1 VLKSL
6 RQSGAL
12 SIVVAVC
19 TLVGGARESRA
30 QGTLPS
36 GWTSRGIG
44 VSSSSGYVTVAGDTW
59 SIAGGGAN
67 IWGTSDQFQFV
78 SRSVTGD
85 VDVRVRLDSFL
96 SDSEWAK
103 AGVMIRESLAGNARN
118 AYMLYAPG
126 LGHAFQYRSAT
137 SGTTTRVAGEAGKP
151 PTWLRIVRRGS
162 QFTAYTSGDGQS
174 WKTVSTAAISM
185 QSTVYVGLA
194 VTSRGDGIATAA
206 FSGVDTEATEAFQTD
221 TQQSGVSGS
230 GSWANRDIGS
240 PEIAGTASRSGDTF
254 TVIGAGEDIWATS
267 DQFHF
272 VHQSSPLAG
281 DVEIVARVGSLERT
295 DTWSKAGV
303 MIRESLSETSKHAFM
318 IASGSEGWHFQRRM
332 SSGGDSNST
341 GGHSG
346 SAPGWVRLV
355 REGSLFSAYF
365 SADGSNWTLV
375 GTDTIAMA
383 SSVYVGLAVTS
394 HNPYSAATATFT
406 DVTVR
411 TPSSSDS
418 GGSNQPPSVSLT
430 SPSEGASFT
439 RPATIYLAATASD
452 PDGSIARVDLY
463 QGSTLLKADYTNPY
477 SFNWTDVPSGT
488 YEFTAV
494 AVDNEGARRTSA
506 PVTVT
511 VGSGSNQLP
520 SVAITSPSNGALY
533 SAPASMTIA
542 ASASDPD
549 GTITRVDFYS
559 GSQLIGSD
567 TSSPYT
573 MAWGNVPLG
582 SYNLTAVAR
591 DNAGGTRASAVVSI
605 NVGTTSTRPTSL
617 VFTMSSDH
625 TTNVTSYTV
634 ALYRSVD
641 PVTASPVATR
651 DLGKPTPSD
660 GEITVDISTL
670 VGPLPSGSYYA
681 VVRAVG
687 PGGTTPSQPSA
698 TFSK

>member
-1 VLKSL
+1 VWKNL

-12 SIVVAVC
+12 SVVVVVC

-36 GWTSRGIG
+36 GWTSQG
-44 VSSSSGYVTVAGDTW
+44 VGDSNSGFVTVSNDNW
-59 SIAGGGAN
+59 SIAGGGEN

-78 SRSVTGD
+78 SRTVTGD
-85 VDVRVRLDSFL
+85 VDVRARLDSFL
-96 SDSEWAK
+96 SNSEWAK

-118 AYMLYAPG
+118 AYMLYSPG
-126 LGHAFQYRSAT
+126 LGRVFQHRSAT
-137 SGTTTRVAGEAGKP
+137 SGTTTRVGGEAGNP

-174 WKTVSTAAISM
+174 WRTVSTATISM
-185 QSTVYVGLA
+185 PSTVYVGLA

-206 FSGVDTEATEAFQTD
+206 FSGVDTEATEALQTD
-221 TQQSGVSGS
+221 TQQSGVSAS

-240 PEIAGTASRSGDTF
+240 PSIAGTASRSGDAF
-254 TVIGAGEDIWATS
+254 TVIGAGEDIWERS

-272 VHQSSPLAG
+272 VYQSSPLAG
-281 DVEIVARVGSLERT
+281 DVEIIARVGSLERT
-295 DTWSKAGV
+295 SAWSKAGV
-303 MIRESLSETSKHAFM
+303 MIRESLSASSKHAFM

-332 SSGGDSNST
+332 SSEGYSDTTDGPWGT
-341 GGHSG
+341 
-346 SAPGWVRLV
+346 APGWVRLV

-394 HNPYSAATATFT
+394 QNSGSAATATFT
-406 DVTVR
+406 NVAVR
-411 TPSSSDS
+411 TPSSS
-418 GGSNQPPSVSLT
+418 GGSNQPPTVSLT
-430 SPSEGASFT
+430 SPSQGATFT
-439 RPATIYLAATASD
+439 RPATIYVAATASD
-452 PDGSIARVDLY
+452 PDGSIARVELY

-477 SFNWTDVPSGT
+477 SFNWTDVPAGT
-488 YEFTAV
+488 YQFTAV
-494 AVDNEGARRTSA
+494 AVDNAGARRTSA
-506 PVTVT
+506 AATVT

-520 SVAITSPSNGALY
+520 SVAITSPANGALY
-533 SAPASMTIA
+533 NAPASMTIA
-542 ASASDPD
+542 ATASDSD
-549 GTITRVDFYS
+549 GTIARVDFYAN
-559 GSQLIGSD
+559 SQLIGTD

-591 DNAGGTRASAVVSI
+591 DNAGGTRTSSVVSI
-605 NVGTTSTRPTSL
+605 NVGTTSTRSTS
-617 VFTMSSDH
+617 VAFTASSDH

-641 PVTASPVATR
+641 PVTSSPVGTR
-651 DLGKPTPSD
+651 DLGKPTPS
-660 GEITVDISTL
+660 GGQITVDISTL
-670 VGPLPSGSYYA
+670 VNPLPSGSYYA
-681 VVRAVG
+681 VVRALG